1 MEKSEIER
9 INNWFNSK
17 PEWFL
22 YGANLLLSKNTLDK
36 TDIDT
41 FCDICLEKKDVE
53 VQPFNVELLLGNS
66 TNKSLS
72 LLSISEIN
80 NVNGLAP
87 RKPLEFSE
95 HNMSIV
101 YGTNGTGKSSYIR
114 LLKNICNARQKEEIE
129 SNVYTG
135 DTSEQSAKISY
146 MIDGVKQQP
155 YEWKK
160 GAYSEELKYCDIFDT
175 KYCDLF
181 LKSADTV
188 TYEPPIL
195 SFFSKLVDMAESVSK
210 RIESIINSNPTRLP
224 VFPNTLLS
232 TKASEWIINITYKTK
247 HTEIDTFCTFSDE
260 DSKELLRIQNRL
272 VETNQLEKAQNL
284 QKKAVKIQNLIKYI
298 NDNYNSLSHEKY
310 EELKKLR
317 TEYENKKEIQKNAA
331 ETAFGNS
338 SLNGVGS
345 ETWKALWSAA
355 KKFSEE
361 KAYVGKSFPYLE
373 PNVSKC
379 VLCHQVL
386 NPEAIQRLTSFDEF
400 IKGELEKAVK
410 DSENN
415 IKLFIEN
422 LTPPRTNQ
430 DFEVRIDAYD
440 DYFTNTLKDNLCTI
454 NNNILQSYD
463 SFINN
468 KTYVKLIQK
477 EEVISELDKISNQI
491 LANAEQLKNDYDKID
506 LKTLTAQEHE
516 LEAKKWLSDN
526 KDAIIAEVQRRKNIH
541 FLNDKKF
548 ETNTKQISLEKG
560 RLSEILITEE
570 FINRFQNEIKKLEVN
585 VDVTFERTS
594 LTKGH
599 VYHRI
604 VLKNIKKPITP
615 DKVLSEGEYRIVSIA
630 AFLADMLSRN
640 DNVPFIFDDPISSLD
655 QDYEESVARRLVE
668 LSTTRQVIVFT
679 HRLSFMCCLQD
690 EAKHQ
695 ETISPKIISIKKEY
709 WGAGEP
715 SELPINCDKPDKKL
729 NHMLKEDLP
738 KIEKKLKEDGIDETI
753 HDIKSL
759 CSNFRIVI
767 ERTVEIYLICGVVE
781 RFRRSVQ
788 TMNRIKKLS
797 NISEQDC
804 KLIDEL
810 MTEYS
815 KYEHSQTYEMPGRLP
830 NIEKIKQDMNQLS
843 NWIEDYKKRTGL
855 KV

>member
-9 INNWFNSK
+9 INKWINSR
-17 PEWFL
+17 PTWFL
-22 YGANLLLSKNTLDK
+22 YGANILISKNSLEK

-41 FCDICLEKKDVE
+41 ICDICLEKMDVDI
-53 VQPFNVELLLGNS
+53 QPFNVELLLGNS
-66 TNKSLS
+66 TQKALS
-72 LLSISEIN
+72 LLSIREIN

-87 RKPLEFSE
+87 RKPLVFND

-114 LLKNICNARQKEEIE
+114 LLKNICNARQKENIE

-135 DTSEQSAKISY
+135 DTSEQSAKIEYS
-146 MIDGVKQQP
+146 IDGIPQP
-155 YEWKK
+155 LYEWKK
-160 GAYSEELKYCDIFDT
+160 GDFSDDLKYCDIFDT

-181 LKSADTV
+181 LKKADTV
-188 TYEPPIL
+188 TYEPPVL
-195 SFFSKLVDMAESVSK
+195 SFFTKLADMAERVSD
-210 RIESIINSNPTRLP
+210 RIDSLIKSNPSKLP

-232 TKASEWIINITYKTK
+232 TNSSDWFTHITYKTK
-247 HTEIDTFCTFSDE
+247 HDEINTFCNFTDE
-260 DSKELLRIQNRL
+260 DSKELLNIQNRL
-272 VETNQLEKAQNL
+272 VETNQLEKSQKL
-284 QKKAVKIQNLIKYI
+284 QKQADKIKNLIEYI
-298 NDNYNSLSHEKY
+298 NNNYDLLSHEKY

-317 TEYENKKEIQKNAA
+317 IEYENKKQIQINAA

-345 ETWKALWSAA
+345 DTWKALWSAA
-355 KKFSEE
+355 KKYSEE
-361 KAYVGKSFPYLE
+361 KAYIGKKFPYLE
-373 PNVSKC
+373 ENVSRC

-386 NPEAIQRLTSFDEF
+386 KPEALQRLNSFDEF
-400 IKGELEKAVK
+400 VKGELEQAVK
-410 DSENN
+410 NAENN
-415 IKLFIEN
+415 ISKYIEKI
-422 LTPPRTNQ
+422 PAPKTNQ
-430 DFEVRIDAYD
+430 DFAVRIDAYD
-440 DYFTNTLKDNLCTI
+440 NYFTNTLKENLCKI
-454 NNNILQSYD
+454 NNNILQTYD
-463 SFINN
+463 SFIND
-468 KTYVKLIQK
+468 KSYVKLTK
-477 EEVISELDKISNQI
+477 KDEVISELENICKQISDNI
-491 LANAEQLKNDYDKID
+491 VQLKNDYEKID
-506 LKTLTAQEHE
+506 IKTLTAQKHE
-516 LEAKKWLSDN
+516 LEAKKWLYDN
-526 KDAIIAEVQRRKNIH
+526 KNAIISEVQRRKNIQ

-560 RLSEILITEE
+560 RLSEFLITEE
-570 FINRFQNEIKKLEVN
+570 FVNRFQNELNKLEVN
-585 VDVTFERTS
+585 VDVTFEKDS
-594 LTKGH
+594 SSKAH

-604 VLKNIKKPITP
+604 VLKNIKKSITP

-630 AFLADMLSRN
+630 AFLADMLGRN

-695 ETISPKIISIKKEY
+695 ETVTPKIISIKKEY

-715 SELPINCDKPDKKL
+715 SDLPINCDKPDKKL
-729 NHMLKEDLP
+729 NYMIKEDLP

-767 ERTVEIYLICGVVE
+767 ERTVETYLICGVVE

-804 KLIDEL
+804 NLIDDL

-815 KYEHSQTYEMPGRLP
+815 KYEHSQSYEMPGKLP
-830 NIEKIKQDMNQLS
+830 NIEKIKQDMNKL
-843 NWIEDYKKRTGL
+843 NAWITEYKKRTDL
-855 KV
+855 

>member
-9 INNWFNSK
+9 INKWINSK
-17 PEWFL
+17 PKWFL
-22 YGANLLLSKNTLDK
+22 YGANILSSKNSLEK

-41 FCDICLEKKDVE
+41 ICDICLEKKEVD

-66 TNKSLS
+66 TQQTLS

-87 RKPLEFSE
+87 RKPLVFTE

-114 LLKNICNARQKEEIE
+114 LLKNICNARQKENIE

-135 DTSEQSAKISY
+135 DTSEQSAKIEYS
-146 MIDGVKQQP
+146 IDGIPQP
-155 YEWKK
+155 LYEWKK
-160 GAYSEELKYCDIFDT
+160 GDFSDDLKYCDIFDT

-181 LKSADTV
+181 LKKADTV
-188 TYEPPIL
+188 TYEPPVL
-195 SFFSKLVDMAESVSK
+195 SFFTKLADMAERVSD
-210 RIESIINSNPTRLP
+210 RIDSLINSNPSKLP

-232 TKASEWIINITYKTK
+232 TNASDWFTHITYKTK
-247 HTEIDTFCTFSDE
+247 HNDIDTFCIFTDE
-260 DSKELLRIQNRL
+260 DSKELLKIQNRL
-272 VETNQLEKAQNL
+272 VETNQLEKSQKL
-284 QKKAVKIQNLIKYI
+284 QKQADKIQNLINYI
-298 NDNYNSLSHEKY
+298 NNYYDLLSSEKY

-317 TEYENKKEIQKNAA
+317 IEYENKKEIQINAA
-331 ETAFGNS
+331 ENAFGNS

-345 ETWKALWSAA
+345 DTWKALWTAA
-355 KKFSEE
+355 KKYSEE
-361 KAYVGKSFPYLE
+361 KAYTGMKFPYLE
-373 PNVSKC
+373 ENVSRC

-386 NPEAIQRLTSFDEF
+386 KPEALQRLRSFDEF
-400 IKGELEKAVK
+400 VKGELEQDVK
-410 DSENN
+410 DAEDN
-415 IKLFIEN
+415 IKIYIEKIQAPK
-422 LTPPRTNQ
+422 TSQ
-430 DFEVRIDAYD
+430 DFEARIDAYD
-440 DYFTNTLKDNLCTI
+440 DFFTSTLKDELCKI
-454 NNNILQSYD
+454 NNNLLQTYD
-463 SFINN
+463 SFVNN
-468 KTYVKLIQK
+468 KSYVKLIQK
-477 EEVISELDKISNQI
+477 DKAISELENISKQI
-491 LANAEQLKNDYDKID
+491 LANVEQLKNDYEKID
-506 LKTLTAQEHE
+506 IKTLTAQKHE
-516 LEAKKWLSDN
+516 LEAKKWLYDN
-526 KDAIIAEVQRRKNIH
+526 KNAIISEVQRRKNIQ

-560 RLSEILITEE
+560 RLSELLITEE
-570 FINRFQNEIKKLEVN
+570 FVNRFQNEIKKLDVN
-585 VDVTFERTS
+585 VDVTFEKDS
-594 LTKGH
+594 LSKAH

-604 VLKNIKKPITP
+604 VLKNIKKTITP

-630 AFLADMLSRN
+630 AFLADMLGRN

-690 EAKHQ
+690 EADHQ
-695 ETISPKIISIKKEY
+695 ETVSPKVISIKKEY

-715 SELPINCDKPDKKL
+715 SDLPINCDKPDKKL
-729 NHMLKEDLP
+729 KNMLNTDVP
-738 KIEKKLKEDGIDETI
+738 KIEKKLQEVGIDETAN
-753 HDIKSL
+753 DIKSL

-767 ERTVEIYLICGVVE
+767 ERTVETYLICGVVE

-804 KLIDEL
+804 NLIDDL

-815 KYEHSQTYEMPGRLP
+815 KYEHSQSYEMPGKLP
-830 NIEKIKQDMNQLS
+830 NIEKIKQDMNKL
-843 NWIEDYKKRTGL
+843 NAWITEYKKRTDL
-855 KV
+855 K

>member
-9 INNWFNSK
+9 INKWVNLK
-17 PEWFL
+17 PTWFL
-22 YGANLLLSKNTLDK
+22 YGANILLSKNVLDK

-41 FCDICLEKKDVE
+41 ICDICLEKKEVE
-53 VQPFNVELLLGNS
+53 VQPFNIEVLLGNS
-66 TNKSLS
+66 TQKALS

-87 RKPLEFSE
+87 RKPLVFSE

-101 YGTNGTGKSSYIR
+101 YGTNGTGKSSYVR
-114 LLKNICNARQKEEIE
+114 LLKNICNARQKENIE
-129 SNVYTG
+129 SNVYKD
-135 DTSEQSAKISY
+135 DTSEQSAKIQY
-146 MIDGVKQQP
+146 TIDGITQP
-155 YEWKK
+155 IYEWKK
-160 GAYSEELKYCDIFDT
+160 GEYSEALKYCDIFDT

-181 LKSADTV
+181 LKNADTV
-188 TYEPPIL
+188 TYEPPVL
-195 SFFSKLVDMAESVSK
+195 SFFSKLVDMAESVSD
-210 RIESIINSNPTRLP
+210 RIETLINSNPTRLP
-224 VFPNTLLS
+224 LFPNTLLS
-232 TKASEWIINITYKTK
+232 TKASDWITNITYKTK
-247 HTEIDTFCTFSDE
+247 HNEIDTFCVFTDE
-260 DSKELLRIQNRL
+260 DSKELLNIQNRL

-284 QKKAVKIQNLIKYI
+284 QKKFDKIKNLIKYI
-298 NDNYNSLSHEKY
+298 KDNYDSLSHEKY

-338 SLNGVGS
+338 SLNGVGT
-345 ETWKALWSAA
+345 ETWKALWIAA

-373 PNVSKC
+373 PNVSRC
-379 VLCHQVL
+379 VLCHQAL
-386 NPEAIQRLTSFDEF
+386 NKDAIQRLNSFDDF
-400 IKGELEKAVK
+400 VKSELEQDVK
-410 DSENN
+410 DAEDN
-415 IKLFIEN
+415 IKLFIDN
-422 LTPPRTNQ
+422 IPIPRTNQ
-430 DFEVRIDAYD
+430 DFEARIDAYD
-440 DYFTNTLKDNLCTI
+440 NFFTNTLKEDLCKINDNL
-454 NNNILQSYD
+454 LQTYD

-477 EEVISELDKISNQI
+477 DTAIAELERISKLI
-491 LANAEQLKNDYDKID
+491 LANIEQLKNDYEKID
-506 LKTLTAQEHE
+506 IKTLTAQKHE
-516 LEAKKWLSDN
+516 LEAKKWLYDN
-526 KDAIIAEVQRRKNIH
+526 KNAIISEVQRRKNIH
-541 FLNDKKF
+541 FLNDKKY

-560 RLSEILITEE
+560 RLSELLITEE
-570 FINRFQNEIKKLEVN
+570 FINRFQNEINKLEVN
-585 VDVTFERTS
+585 VDVTFEKTN

-604 VLKNIKKPITP
+604 VLKNIKRPITP

-655 QDYEESVARRLVE
+655 QDYEESVARRLIE
-668 LSTTRQVIVFT
+668 LSKSRQVIVFT

-690 EAKHQ
+690 EANHQ
-695 ETISPKIISIKKEY
+695 ETVSPKVISIKKEY

-715 SELPINCDKPDKKL
+715 SDLPINCDKPDRKL
-729 NHMLKEDLP
+729 KNMINTDVP
-738 KIEKKLKEDGIDETI
+738 KIEKKLQEVGIDETAN
-753 HDIKSL
+753 DIKSL

-815 KYEHSQTYEMPGRLP
+815 KYEHSQTYEMPGKLP
-830 NIEKIKQDMNQLS
+830 NIEKIKRDMNELN
-843 NWIEDYKKRTGL
+843 NWITEYKKRVDL
-855 KV
+855 